1 MTNTNLN
8 WADSGSTDGE
18 VCHKFSVNKVEQN
31 FEQYV
36 CPRVISRIRPDI
48 ADIKNTW
55 ISVVLFDS
63 YHILILI
70 HHDV

>member
-36 CPRVISRIRPDI
+36 CSRVVSRIRPDI

-55 ISVVLFDS
+55 MSVVLFDS

>member
-31 FEQYV
+31 LNSMSV
-36 CPRVISRIRPDI
+36 HALSVGLGPALLISRI
-48 ADIKNTW
+48 
-55 ISVVLFDS
+55 LG
-63 YHILILI
+63 
-70 HHDV
+70 

>member
-31 FEQYV
+31 FEQYG
-36 CPRVISRIRPDI
+36 CPRVVSRIRPDI

-55 ISVVLFDS
+55 MSVVLFDS

>member
-1 MTNTNLN
+1 MTNKNLN

-18 VCHKFSVNKVEQN
+18 VCHKFGVNKVEQN

-36 CPRVISRIRPDI
+36 CPHVISRIRPDI

-55 ISVVLFDS
+55 MSVFLFRFLSHTYTDS
-63 YHILILI
+63 S
-70 HHDV
+70 

>member
-18 VCHKFSVNKVEQN
+18 ICHKFSVNKVEQN

-36 CPRVISRIRPDI
+36 CPHVIRRIKSDI

-55 ISVVLFDS
+55 MSVFLFRFLSHTTYTDS
-63 YHILILI
+63 S
-70 HHDV
+70 

>member
-36 CPRVISRIRPDI
+36 LSVHALSVGLGPTLLISRI
-48 ADIKNTW
+48 
-55 ISVVLFDS
+55 LG
-63 YHILILI
+63 
-70 HHDV
+70 

>member
-18 VCHKFSVNKVEQN
+18 VCHKFSVNKVEKN

-36 CPRVISRIRPDI
+36 RPRVVSRIRPDI

-55 ISVVLFDS
+55 MSVVLFDS

>member
-36 CPRVISRIRPDI
+36 CPRVVSRLGPTLLISRI
-48 ADIKNTW
+48 
-55 ISVVLFDS
+55 LG
-63 YHILILI
+63 
-70 HHDV
+70 